1 MQTVSFLGIALFFS
15 WLSLAQAQV
24 SIDPAASRI
33 ATDIRAPS
41 WHNSN
46 GSSYNKSNPVDVIP
60 SVERQAT
67 GNPIRYLDIHKQP
80 AGKLGN
86 STGPVYNPI
95 TIHWK

>member
-24 SIDPAASRI
+24 SIDPAASRV
-33 ATDIRAPS
+33 ATDIQEPS

-46 GSSYNKSNPVDVIP
+46 ASFYNRLNPADIVC

-67 GNPIRYLDIHKQP
+67 RNPIP
-80 AGKLGN
+80 
-86 STGPVYNPI
+86 T
-95 TIHWK
+95 

>member
-1 MQTVSFLGIALFFS
+1 MQTVSLLGIALFFS

-24 SIDPAASRI
+24 SIDPAASRV
-33 ATDIRAPS
+33 ATDIQGPS
-41 WHNSN
+41 WHNLN
-46 GSSYNKSNPVDVIP
+46 GSFYNRLNPADVIP
-60 SVERQAT
+60 SVERKAT

-80 AGKLGN
+80 DGKVGN